1 MSPQSRLISTAT
13 GGERDGVRRGER
25 RKAGALKNVG
35 QAHSFILARTHVT
48 TLESGVGAIVL
59 ELKTRKPK
67 TGEHTV
73 YMKHYIGQVLK
84 MC

>member
-1 MSPQSRLISTAT
+1 MHC
-13 GGERDGVRRGER
+13 
-25 RKAGALKNVG
+25 KNVG